1 VCAPTRA
8 RLDGRTA
15 IPSQPESTSK
25 STVHAVWDRRTTGEQ
40 VALYIRSLV
49 FEGELRPGRRIPQDE
64 IATTLG
70 VSRIPVREA
79 IIGLEREGLVTIEP
93 HRGAFI
99 NPITRDTIRDQY
111 ELYGLAFGLATRRA
125 AERGGDSFVDD
136 LDAIHTQLLA
146 ATDPDDFAARND
158 EFLGLIVKA
167 ASSPRVQAVLRVLSG
182 LVPGN
187 FFSMVPGTIET
198 QRTGT
203 TAMMRAVRKSGG
215 DAAADACLVMMR
227 RQGEAVIKMLDAREF
242 FA

>member
-1 VCAPTRA
+1 MCAPRA
-8 RLDGRTA
+8 QLDGRTA
-15 IPSQPESTSK
+15 IPSEPESTSK

-79 IIGLEREGLVTIEP
+79 IIALEREGLVTIEP

-111 ELYGLAFGLATRRA
+111 ELYGLAFGLAIRRA
-125 AERGGDSFVDD
+125 AERGGDSFVDE
-136 LDAIHTQLLA
+136 LEPIHAQLVA
-146 ATDPDDFAARND
+146 ATDPDEFSDRND

-187 FFSMVPGTIET
+187 FFALVPGTIET

-215 DAAADACLVMMR
+215 DAAAEACLVMMR
-227 RQGEAVIKMLDAREF
+227 RQGDAVIKLLDTRDF

>member
-1 VCAPTRA
+1 VCAPTCA
-8 RLDGRTA
+8 HLHGRPT
-15 IPSQPESTSK
+15 IPSQPESPSK

-79 IIGLEREGLVTIEP
+79 IIALEREGLVTIEP

-136 LDAIHTQLLA
+136 LGAIHAQLVA
-146 ATDPDDFAARND
+146 ATDAEEFSASNG
-158 EFLGLIVKA
+158 EFLGLIVQA

-187 FFSMVPGTIET
+187 FFALVPGTMET

-215 DAAADACLVMMR
+215 DAAAEACLVMMR
-227 RQGEAVIKMLDAREF
+227 KQGDAVIKLLDTRDF

>member
-1 VCAPTRA
+1 VCAPRA
-8 RLDGRTA
+8 HLDGRTA
-15 IPSQPESTSK
+15 IPSQPESKSK

-79 IIGLEREGLVTIEP
+79 IIALEREGLVTIEP

-125 AERGGDSFVDD
+125 AERGGDSFVDE
-136 LDAIHTQLLA
+136 LAAIHAQLLA
-146 ATDPDDFAARND
+146 ATDPEEFSDRNG

-187 FFSMVPGTIET
+187 FFALVPGTIET

-215 DAAADACLVMMR
+215 DAAAEACLVMMR
-227 RQGEAVIKMLDAREF
+227 RQGDAVIRLLDTRDF

>member
-1 VCAPTRA
+1 MCARTCA
-8 RLDGRTA
+8 HLDGRSA

-79 IIGLEREGLVTIEP
+79 IIALEREGLVTIEP

-125 AERGGDSFVDD
+125 AERGGDSFVDE
-136 LDAIHTQLLA
+136 LAAIHTQLVA
-146 ATDPDDFAARND
+146 ATDPEEFSARNG

-167 ASSPRVQAVLRVLSG
+167 ANSPRVQAVLRVLSG

-187 FFSMVPGTIET
+187 FFALVPGTIENAT
-198 QRTGT
+198 YGYDR
-203 TAMMRAVRKSGG
+203 
-215 DAAADACLVMMR
+215 D
-227 RQGEAVIKMLDAREF
+227 DARGPQERW
-242 FA
+242 

>member
-8 RLDGRTA
+8 HLDGRSA
-15 IPSQPESTSK
+15 IPSEPESTSK

-79 IIGLEREGLVTIEP
+79 IIALEREGLVTIEP

-136 LDAIHTQLLA
+136 LDAVHTQLLA

-187 FFSMVPGTIET
+187 FFAAVPGTIET

-227 RQGEAVIKMLDAREF
+227 RQGDAVIKMLDAREF

>member
-1 VCAPTRA
+1 VCARTCA
-8 RLDGRTA
+8 HLDGRTQ

-25 STVHAVWDRRTTGEQ
+25 STVHTVWDRRTTGEQ

-49 FEGELRPGRRIPQDE
+49 FEGELRPGGRVPQDE
-64 IATTLG
+64 IAKALG

-79 IIGLEREGLVTIEP
+79 IIALEREGLVTMEP

-125 AERGGDSFVDD
+125 AERGGDSFVDE
-136 LDAIHTQLLA
+136 LAAIHSQLLA
-146 ATDPDDFAARND
+146 ATGPEEFSERNG

-167 ASSPRVQAVLRVLSG
+167 ASSPRVQAVLRVLAG

-187 FFSMVPGTIET
+187 FFAVVPGAIET

-215 DAAADACLVMMR
+215 DAAAEACLVMMR
-227 RQGEAVIKMLDAREF
+227 RQGNAVIKLLDTRDF

>member
-1 VCAPTRA
+1 MRA
-8 RLDGRTA
+8 HLDGRTA

-79 IIGLEREGLVTIEP
+79 IIALEREGLVTVEP

-99 NPITRDTIRDQY
+99 NAITRDTIRDQY

-125 AERGGDSFVDD
+125 AERGGDAFAED
-136 LDAIHTQLLA
+136 LDAVHTRLLA
-146 ATDPDDFAARND
+146 ATDADEFAACND

-167 ASSPRVQAVLRVLSG
+167 AGSPRVQAVLRVLSG

-187 FFSMVPGTIET
+187 FFAMVPGTMET

-203 TAMMRAVRKSGG
+203 TQMMRAVRKSGG
-215 DAAADACLVMMR
+215 DAAADACLAMMR
-227 RQGEAVIKMLDAREF
+227 RQGDAVIKMLDAREF